1 MSLPV
6 AFEEQVARTPE
17 ATAVLFE
24 DVQLS
29 YAELNARANRLARV
43 LVGRGVGP
51 EGLVALVLPRSPEL
65 LVAVLAVLKAGAAYV
80 PVDPKYPAERI
91 AYVLADAAP
100 AVVIT
105 DASVR
110 AVVPENCQVLLLEDI
125 ADAVA
130 LELGADVRD
139 EERSCALS
147 PSHPAYVIYT
157 SGSSGRPKGV
167 VVGHAGVVNLAR
179 DHIARLGVDG
189 GSRLLQ
195 FASPSFDAAVADVW
209 PAWLAG
215 AALVLGSAD
224 RLVPGAQLSGL
235 ISEFGVTH
243 ATLPPATLPVLGE
256 SGGLPSG
263 LMLVV
268 AGEACSAEV
277 ARTWS
282 RGRRMVNI
290 YGPTE
295 ATVASTA
302 SEPLTPDMTGVPP
315 IGRPVWNTRAYVLD
329 DRLNPVPASVPGE
342 LYLAGAQLARGYL
355 NRPVLTAER
364 FVPDPFAGPGER
376 MYRTGD
382 VVRRRRDG
390 QLEYVGRADEQVKV
404 RGFRIELGE
413 IEAALLSHPEVAQT
427 KVVAREDRPGDK
439 RLVAYVVPSQ
449 PGTFL
454 DGGQIRQYV
463 GELLP
468 EFMVPAA
475 VVTLPELPLTAHRK
489 VDKHALPAPDY

>member
-1 MSLPV
+1 
-6 AFEEQVARTPE
+6 
-17 ATAVLFE
+17 
-24 DVQLS
+24 
-29 YAELNARANRLARV
+29 
-43 LVGRGVGP
+43 
-51 EGLVALVLPRSPEL
+51 
-65 LVAVLAVLKAGAAYV
+65 
-80 PVDPKYPAERI
+80 
-91 AYVLADAAP
+91 
-100 AVVIT
+100 
-105 DASVR
+105 
-110 AVVPENCQVLLLEDI
+110 LLLEDI
-125 ADAVA
+125 AGAVA
-130 LELGADVRD
+130 SASDVDVRD

-195 FASPSFDAAVADVW
+195 FASPSFDAAVADMW

-215 AALVLGSAD
+215 AALVLGSAEQ
-224 RLVPGAQLSGL
+224 LTPGAQLSQL
-235 ISEFGVTH
+235 IAEFGVTH

-256 SGGLPSG
+256 SGGLPEG
-263 LMLVV
+263 LTLVV

-295 ATVASTA
+295 ATVAST
-302 SEPLTPDMTGVPP
+302 SSVPLTPESVGVPP

-329 DRLNPVPASVPGE
+329 DRLNPVPTGVPGE

-355 NRPVLTAER
+355 NRPGLTAER
-364 FVPDPFAGPGER
+364 FVPDPFADAPGKR

-413 IEAALLSHPEVAQT
+413 VEAALASHPEVAQ
-427 KVVAREDRPGDK
+427 VVVIAREDRPGDK
-439 RLVAYVVPSQ
+439 RLVAYVVPVTS
-449 PGTFL
+449 GATV
-454 DGGQIRQYV
+454 DAGQVRQYV
-463 GELLP
+463 GERLP

-475 VVTLPELPLTAHRK
+475 VVTLVGLPLTAHRK
-489 VDKHALPAPDY
+489 VDRRALPAP

>member
-1 MSLPV
+1 
-6 AFEEQVARTPE
+6 
-17 ATAVLFE
+17 
-24 DVQLS
+24 
-29 YAELNARANRLARV
+29 
-43 LVGRGVGP
+43 
-51 EGLVALVLPRSPEL
+51 
-65 LVAVLAVLKAGAAYV
+65 
-80 PVDPKYPAERI
+80 
-91 AYVLADAAP
+91 
-100 AVVIT
+100 
-105 DASVR
+105 
-110 AVVPENCQVLLLEDI
+110 LLEDV
-125 ADAVA
+125 ADAVVS
-130 LELGADVRD
+130 ESGADLV
-139 EERSCALS
+139 EGERCAALR
-147 PSHPAYVIYT
+147 PDHPAYVIYT

-224 RLVPGAQLSGL
+224 RLVPGPQLSEL
-235 ISEFGVTH
+235 IVEFGVTH
-243 ATLPPATLPVLGE
+243 ATLPPATLPVLAE

-263 LMLVV
+263 LTLVV

-282 RGRRMVNI
+282 RNRRMVNI

-295 ATVASTA
+295 ATVASTS

-329 DRLNPVPASVPGE
+329 DRLNPVPAGVPGE

-355 NRPVLTAER
+355 NRPALTAER

-413 IEAALLSHPEVAQT
+413 IEAALLSHPEVAQ
-427 KVVAREDRPGDK
+427 VVVLAREDRPGDK
-439 RLVAYVVPSQ
+439 RLVAYVVPVTSGATVD
-449 PGTFL
+449 P
-454 DGGQIRQYV
+454 GQIRQY
-463 GELLP
+463 
-468 EFMVPAA
+468 
-475 VVTLPELPLTAHRK
+475 
-489 VDKHALPAPDY
+489 